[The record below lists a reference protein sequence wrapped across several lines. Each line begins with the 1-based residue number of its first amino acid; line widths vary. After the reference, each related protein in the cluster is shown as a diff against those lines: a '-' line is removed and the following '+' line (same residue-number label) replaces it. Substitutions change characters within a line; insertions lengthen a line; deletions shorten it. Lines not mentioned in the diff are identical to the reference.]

1 MTYGGTKQSRTNSS
15 VEVVVSGFEYPAELL
30 FSLLRLTLV
39 DGYDY
44 EVGIYVVKE
53 YQIPFVS
60 TVLKDGPVH
69 KIFLCMSFFCVC
81 SLIGLFL
88 Y

>member
-44 EVGIYVVKE
+44 EVGIF
-53 YQIPFVS
+53 IC
-60 TVLKDGPVH
+60 G
-69 KIFLCMSFFCVC
+69 
-81 SLIGLFL
+81 
-88 Y
+88 